1 LNVYVDSSVVVRLV
15 LGQPGQLAEW
25 ASIEMAISSEL
36 TRVECMR
43 TIDRTARRAQLDVE
57 TVAERRSAALELLS
71 RFIMIPIST
80 AIVDRAA
87 DPFPTTLGSL
97 DAIHLASA
105 IEARRELGP
114 LTMATHDAELA
125 LAAVS
130 MGFEVVGA

>member
-15 LGQPGQLAEW
+15 LGQPGELAEW
-25 ASIEMAISSEL
+25 PSIEVAISSEL

-43 TIDRTARRAQLDVE
+43 TIDRTAKRAQLDVE

-87 DPFPTTLGSL
+87 DPFPTTLGTL

-114 LTMATHDAELA
+114 LSMATHDAELA

>member
-1 LNVYVDSSVVVRLV
+1 MNVYVDSSVVVRLV
-15 LGQPGQLAEW
+15 LGQPGELAEW
-25 ASIEMAISSEL
+25 PSIEVAISSEL

-43 TIDRTARRAQLDVE
+43 TIDRTAKRAQLDVE

-87 DPFPTTLGSL
+87 DPFPTTLGTL

-105 IEARRELGP
+105 IEARREFGP
-114 LTMATHDAELA
+114 LSMATHDAELA

-130 MGFEVVGA
+130 MGFEVVGV

>member
-1 LNVYVDSSVVVRLV
+1 MKVYVDSSVVVRLV